1 MKLKEKKK
9 FGFLIFASLK
19 NRKTMQDNFIP
30 NNTTLLENIKAFQA
44 NQNEATFMAVFNEL
58 QGDNAFLVVPTA
70 EPIKGENRDENGWST
85 IEKGTPMTFTSV
97 FEVENQKVMGV
108 FTSQAALTIWSQ
120 ETKPFVS
127 IPAKDILEIAMQNDI
142 EKIIIDSNQDT
153 MFVLG
158 RTISK

>member
-1 MKLKEKKK
+1 
-9 FGFLIFASLK
+9 
-19 NRKTMQDNFIP
+19 MQDNFTP

-44 NQNEATFMAVFNEL
+44 NQSEATFMAVFEEL

-70 EPIKGENRDENGWST
+70 EPIKGDNRDENGWST

-127 IPAKDILEIAMQNDI
+127 IPAKDVLEIAMQNDI
-142 EKIIIDSNQDT
+142 EKIIIDSNQET

>member
-1 MKLKEKKK
+1 
-9 FGFLIFASLK
+9 
-19 NRKTMQDNFIP
+19 MQDNFTP

-44 NQNEATFMAVFNEL
+44 NQSEATFMAVFEEL

-70 EPIKGENRDENGWST
+70 EPIKGDNRDENGWST
-85 IEKGTPMTFTSV
+85 IEKGTPMTFTWV

-127 IPAKDILEIAMQNDI
+127 IPAKDVLEIAMQNDI
-142 EKIIIDSNQDT
+142 EKIIIDSNQET

>member
-1 MKLKEKKK
+1 
-9 FGFLIFASLK
+9 
-19 NRKTMQDNFIP
+19 MQDNFSP

-44 NQNEATFMAVFNEL
+44 NQNQDTFMAVFEEL
-58 QGDNAFLVVPTA
+58 QGDSAFLVVPTS
-70 EPIKGENRDENGWST
+70 EPIKGENKDKNGWST

-97 FEVENQKVMGV
+97 FEVEDQKVMGV

-127 IPAKDILEIAMQNDI
+127 IPAKDVLEIAMENDI
-142 EKIIIDSNQDT
+142 EKIIIDSNQET

>member
-1 MKLKEKKK
+1 
-9 FGFLIFASLK
+9 
-19 NRKTMQDNFIP
+19 MQDQFNP
-30 NNTTLLENIKAFQA
+30 NNSALLEYIKAFQT
-44 NQNEATFMAVFNEL
+44 NQNQDTFMAVFEEL
-58 QGDNAFLVVPTA
+58 QGNNAFLVVPTA
-70 EPIKGENRDENGWST
+70 EPVKGENKDKYGWST

-97 FEVENQKVMGV
+97 FEVENQKIMGV

-127 IPAKDILEIAMQNDI
+127 IPAKDVLEIAMQNEI
-142 EKIIIDSNQDT
+142 EKIIIDSNQET

>member
-1 MKLKEKKK
+1 MSANTNNT
-9 FGFLIFASLK
+9 F
-19 NRKTMQDNFIP
+19 NP
-30 NNTTLLENIKAFQA
+30 NNKVLLENIKAFQA
-44 NQNEATFMAVFNEL
+44 NQSEATFMAVFEEL
-58 QGDNAFLVVPTA
+58 QGENAFLVVPTA
-70 EPIKGENRDENGWST
+70 EPVKGENRDENGWST

-127 IPAKDILEIAMQNDI
+127 IPAKDVLEIAMENDI
-142 EKIIIDSNQDT
+142 EKIIIDSNQET

>member
-1 MKLKEKKK
+1 MSENT
-9 FGFLIFASLK
+9 F
-19 NRKTMQDNFIP
+19 NP
-30 NNTTLLENIKAFQA
+30 NNALLLENIKAFQA
-44 NQNEATFMAVFNEL
+44 NQNQDTFMAVFEEL

-70 EPIKGENRDENGWST
+70 EPIKGENRDKNGWST

-97 FEVENQKVMGV
+97 FEVEDQKVMGV

-127 IPAKDILEIAMQNDI
+127 IPAKDVLEIAMQNNI
-142 EKIIIDSNQDT
+142 EKIIIDSNQET

>member
-1 MKLKEKKK
+1 
-9 FGFLIFASLK
+9 
-19 NRKTMQDNFIP
+19 
-30 NNTTLLENIKAFQA
+30 
-44 NQNEATFMAVFNEL
+44 MAVFNEL

-70 EPIKGENRDENGWST
+70 EPVKGENKDKNGWST

-127 IPAKDILEIAMQNDI
+127 IPAKDVLEIAMQNDI

>member
-1 MKLKEKKK
+1 MSENKENT
-9 FGFLIFASLK
+9 F
-19 NRKTMQDNFIP
+19 NP
-30 NNTTLLENIKAFQA
+30 NNTPLLENIKAFQA
-44 NQNEATFMAVFNEL
+44 NQNQETFMAVFEEL

-70 EPIKGENRDENGWST
+70 EPVKGENKDKNGWST

-127 IPAKDILEIAMQNDI
+127 IPAKDILEIAMQNNI
-142 EKIIIDSNQDT
+142 EKIIIDSNQET

-158 RTISK
+158 RSLPK

>member
-1 MKLKEKKK
+1 
-9 FGFLIFASLK
+9 
-19 NRKTMQDNFIP
+19 MQDNFTP
-30 NNTTLLENIKAFQA
+30 NNTTLLENIKAFQV
-44 NQNEATFMAVFNEL
+44 NQNQDSFMAVFEEL
-58 QGDNAFLVVPTA
+58 QGDNAFLVVPTS
-70 EPIKGENRDENGWST
+70 EPVKGENKDENGWST

-127 IPAKDILEIAMQNDI
+127 IPAKDILEIAMQNNI
-142 EKIIIDSNQDT
+142 EKIIIDSNQET

>member
-1 MKLKEKKK
+1 MSENT
-9 FGFLIFASLK
+9 F
-19 NRKTMQDNFIP
+19 NP
-30 NNTTLLENIKAFQA
+30 NNTNLLSNIKEFQT
-44 NQNEATFMAVFNEL
+44 NQNQETFMSVFEEL
-58 QGDNAFLVVPTA
+58 QGDNAFLVVPTS
-70 EPIKGENRDENGWST
+70 EPVKGENKDENGWST

-127 IPAKDILEIAMQNDI
+127 IPAKDVLEIAMQNNI
-142 EKIIIDSNQDT
+142 EKIIIDSNQET

>member
-1 MKLKEKKK
+1 
-9 FGFLIFASLK
+9 
-19 NRKTMQDNFIP
+19 MQDQFNP
-30 NNTTLLENIKAFQA
+30 NNSALLEYIKAFQT
-44 NQNEATFMAVFNEL
+44 NQNQDTFMAVFEEL
-58 QGDNAFLVVPTA
+58 QGNNAFLVVPTA
-70 EPIKGENRDENGWST
+70 EPVKGENKDKNGWST

-97 FEVENQKVMGV
+97 FEVENQKIMGV

-127 IPAKDILEIAMQNDI
+127 IPAKDVLEIAMQNEI
-142 EKIIIDSNQDT
+142 EKIVIDSNQET

>member
-1 MKLKEKKK
+1 MNT
-9 FGFLIFASLK
+9 G
-19 NRKTMQDNFIP
+19 QDNFQP
-30 NNTTLLENIKAFQA
+30 NNTKLLSTIKAFQA
-44 NQNEATFMAVFNEL
+44 NQNEATFMAVFEEL
-58 QGDNAFLVVPTA
+58 QGDNAFLVIPTA
-70 EPIKGENRDENGWST
+70 EPVKGENRDENGWST

>member
-1 MKLKEKKK
+1 VEVVCLKKDSYLCCPNNKYMLENDT
-9 FGFLIFASLK
+9 F
-19 NRKTMQDNFIP
+19 NP
-30 NNTTLLENIKAFQA
+30 NNTSLLKKIKAFQA
-44 NQNEATFMAVFNEL
+44 NQNQETFMDVFNEL

-70 EPIKGENRDENGWST
+70 EPVKGENRDENGWST

-108 FTSQAALTIWSQ
+108 FTSQAALTIWSK

-127 IPAKDILEIAMQNDI
+127 IPAKDVLEIAMQNDI
-142 EKIIIDSNQDT
+142 EKIIIDSNQET

>member
-1 MKLKEKKK
+1 M
-9 FGFLIFASLK
+9 
-19 NRKTMQDNFIP
+19 NQDNFQP
-30 NNTTLLENIKAFQA
+30 NNTKLLSTIKAFQA
-44 NQNEATFMAVFNEL
+44 NQSEDTFMAVFEEL
-58 QGDNAFLVVPTA
+58 QGDSAFLVVPTA
-70 EPIKGENRDENGWST
+70 EPVKGGNRDENGWST

-127 IPAKDILEIAMQNDI
+127 IPAKNLLEIAMQNDI